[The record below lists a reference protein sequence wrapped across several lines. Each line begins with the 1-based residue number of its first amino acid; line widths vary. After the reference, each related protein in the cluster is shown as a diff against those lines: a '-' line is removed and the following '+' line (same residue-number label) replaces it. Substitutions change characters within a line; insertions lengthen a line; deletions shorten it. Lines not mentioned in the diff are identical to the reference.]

1 MRKQLVTSISLAIFL
16 GLIAQTQT
24 VIAAGNT
31 IDDRTKD
38 SVLKKS
44 DECKKAAS
52 HLYDVK
58 KYLSKHGEII
68 QNNLDKTNA
77 EDMSTTWRSLKD
89 KVKEGYADAEKKCKV
104 FLDALK
110 EAEKIPNQGKN

>member
-1 MRKQLVTSISLAIFL
+1 MKKQLVTSISLAIFL
-16 GLIAQTQT
+16 GLIAQIQT
-24 VIAAGNT
+24 VTADT
-31 IDDRTKD
+31 FDDRTKA

-44 DECKKAAS
+44 EECIKTTES
-52 HLYDVK
+52 LYSVK
-58 KYLSKHGEII
+58 QYLKKHGEII
-68 QNNLDKTNA
+68 QKNLDKTNA

-110 EAEKIPNQGKN
+110 EAEKMSR